1 MTHSRDQWWAVLNT
15 AMNRQSSVKCR
26 WILDNQSDEMSAY
39 THVALICIHNVRS
52 MVRVSSFVLF
62 MYYDIENE
70 EINEVGGTY
79 TECSKF

>member
-1 MTHSRDQWWAVLNT
+1 
-15 AMNRQSSVKCR
+15 
-26 WILDNQSDEMSAY
+26 
-39 THVALICIHNVRS
+39 